1 MERLLLVLE
10 SGGVEIPKPVRY
22 DLYIASM
29 GEAAE
34 ERAFALANELRKR
47 GVCAEIDHVGRSV
60 KAQLK
65 YADKTGAKHVLVLG
79 ENELTANEGKLKR
92 MADGQETTTALD
104 AESIYT
110 ALI

>member
-1 MERLLLVLE
+1 
-10 SGGVEIPKPVRY
+10 
-22 DLYIASM
+22 
-29 GEAAE
+29 
-34 ERAFALANELRKR
+34 
-47 GVCAEIDHVGRSV
+47 
-60 KAQLK
+60 
-65 YADKTGAKHVLVLG
+65 VLVLG